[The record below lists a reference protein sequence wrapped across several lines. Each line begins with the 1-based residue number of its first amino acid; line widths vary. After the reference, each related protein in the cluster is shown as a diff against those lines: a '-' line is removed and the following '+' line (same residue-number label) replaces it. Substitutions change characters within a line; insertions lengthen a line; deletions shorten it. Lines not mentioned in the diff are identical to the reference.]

1 MQHLA
6 ASENFTK
13 LKILKAGD
21 VSIGDLA
28 VKTLV
33 LSQSLKNLEELRLN
47 GNNIT
52 REGLE
57 FLHDTLN
64 LCALKKIDLRRNR
77 FLYEDCIFLSDSPR
91 FKNLEVVRF

>member
-1 MQHLA
+1 M
-6 ASENFTK
+6 
-13 LKILKAGD
+13 AGD

-33 LSQSLKNLEELRLN
+33 LSQNLKNLEELRLN
-47 GNNIT
+47 GNTIT

-57 FLHDTLN
+57 FLNDSPN
-64 LCALKKIDLRRNR
+64 LCALKKIDLRRNQ